1 MKPVIEIIVVGN
13 EILSGRIADK
23 NAPYMIESL
32 LGAGF
37 AVRFISVV
45 GDNVAEIA
53 GVLNIST
60 GRAHIVLVT
69 GGLGPTSD
77 DVTVEAAAQA
87 FNRALVPDEVVLEWI
102 RERFRRRKRIMSD
115 SNRKQAL
122 IPEGAEPL
130 ENPIGTAPGVCL
142 RVKNSDSLSD
152 TGATVYL
159 MPGVPREM
167 QAIFDTVVLP
177 RISASFEPL
186 SVETASLQISGVSES
201 QLYDAVRH
209 LPGAEKAFAF
219 YPGYSGIKIV
229 IQTDEHSPV
238 NASVLKEKVIEM
250 MGDRV
255 FSTSGESLEEVL
267 AKKLMEKQITIGI
280 AESCTGGLITHKLT
294 NIPGSSEYMLCG
306 MVTYSNESKRD
317 VLGVDSRLI
326 ETYGAVSAEVAAA
339 MAEGVRKIAG
349 SDIGVSTTG
358 IAGPGGGS
366 AEKPVGLMY
375 TGISSELGTQTKK
388 LQFGE
393 DRLINKNRMS
403 HVVLDNLRLYLKNC
417 K

>member
-13 EILSGRIADK
+13 EILSGSIIDK

-32 LGAGF
+32 LDAGF
-37 AVRFISVV
+37 TVRFISVV
-45 GDNVAEIA
+45 GDRISEIA

-87 FNRALVPDEVVLEWI
+87 FDRALVLDEVVLEWI

-142 RVKNSDSLSD
+142 RVKNSNSLSD
-152 TGATVYL
+152 SGATVYL

-186 SVETASLQISGVSES
+186 SVETASLRISGVSES

-238 NASVLKEKVIEM
+238 NASVCFPRAVKVWK
-250 MGDRV
+250 RCLRK
-255 FSTSGESLEEVL
+255 SLW
-267 AKKLMEKQITIGI
+267 
-280 AESCTGGLITHKLT
+280 
-294 NIPGSSEYMLCG
+294 
-306 MVTYSNESKRD
+306 R
-317 VLGVDSRLI
+317 
-326 ETYGAVSAEVAAA
+326 
-339 MAEGVRKIAG
+339 
-349 SDIGVSTTG
+349 
-358 IAGPGGGS
+358 
-366 AEKPVGLMY
+366 
-375 TGISSELGTQTKK
+375 
-388 LQFGE
+388 
-393 DRLINKNRMS
+393 NR
-403 HVVLDNLRLYLKNC
+403 
-417 K
+417 

>member
-13 EILSGRIADK
+13 EILSGRIIDK

-32 LGAGF
+32 LDAGF
-37 AVRFISVV
+37 TVRFISVV
-45 GDNVAEIA
+45 GDSISEIA

-77 DVTVEAAAQA
+77 DVTVEAAAQS
-87 FNRALVPDEVVLEWI
+87 FDRALVPDETVLEWI
-102 RERFRRRKRIMSD
+102 KERFRRRKRIMSD

-122 IPEGAEPL
+122 IPEGAEPF
-130 ENPIGTAPGVCL
+130 ENPIGTAPGICM
-142 RVKNSDSLSD
+142 RVKNSDSSSD
-152 TGATVYL
+152 SEATVFL

-167 QAIFDTVVLP
+167 QTIFDTVVLP
-177 RISASFEPL
+177 LVSASFEP
-186 SVETASLQISGVSES
+186 SSFETTSLQISGISES
-201 QLYDAVRH
+201 QLYDTIRH
-209 LPGAEKAFAF
+209 LPGAKAFAF

-229 IQTDEHSPV
+229 IQTDDQSPV
-238 NASVLKEKVIEM
+238 KASILKEKVIEI

-280 AESCTGGLITHKLT
+280 AESCTGGLISHKLT
-294 NIPGSSEYMLCG
+294 NIPGSSAYMLCG
-306 MVTYSNESKRD
+306 MVAYSNESKRD
-317 VLGVDSRLI
+317 ILGVDSRLI
-326 ETYGAVSAEVAAA
+326 EMYGAVSAEVATA

-366 AEKPVGLMY
+366 AEKSVGLMY
-375 TGISSELGTQTKK
+375 TSISSEFGTQTKK